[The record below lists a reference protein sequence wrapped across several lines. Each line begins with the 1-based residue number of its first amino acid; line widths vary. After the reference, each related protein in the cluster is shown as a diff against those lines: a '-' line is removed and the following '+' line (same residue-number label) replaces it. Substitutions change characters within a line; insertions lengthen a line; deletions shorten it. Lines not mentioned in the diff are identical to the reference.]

1 MNALTKQKEQ
11 PLHIHKWDT
20 FLSVI
25 FEDAALRVDDIVEDV
40 KLGLGRVKEVFFHGQ
55 GESCLINF
63 PDVGDQLRRREDL
76 ELGENGWLSMPLFHG
91 EKKRIR
97 HDEELRKILH
107 AQHSK
112 AWGTASKEQLA
123 LLEGLFSSDPV

>member
-1 MNALTKQKEQ
+1 MTAQAQKEQ
-11 PLHIHKWDT
+11 PLHVHKWDS

-40 KLGLGRVKEVFFHGQ
+40 ELGRGRVKEVFFQGT
-55 GESCLINF
+55 GESCLIHF
-63 PDVGDQLRRREDL
+63 FDAGDRLRRREDL

-97 HDEELRKILH
+97 HDKELRKILH

-112 AWGTASKEQLA
+112 AWGLASKEQIA
-123 LLEGLFSSDPV
+123 LLENLHSSDPC